1 MADNLIKQVR
11 ARAGQFED
19 RFFLFVILIVTLL
32 VYAPLIRGVW
42 DLSVQTTQALNAFV
56 LLGVAFVEALLS
68 VLKLYPLRPAINTHG
83 LLLLG
88 LSCLALTV
96 SSFTS
101 AWVLAVLGLCL
112 NIGAFLSFCFG
123 RKGVAIFY
131 PALAGFSV
139 IVVMLMLV
147 PQVDSLL
154 RLAAGTVSAWGLP
167 YLGVRANLFVQQDP
181 FQVLI
186 VAENGAGIFNVATE
200 CNGFGILMS
209 SVILSLILA
218 LRRRV
223 PWYSLALLLVLSAI
237 IGLGF
242 NIIRIIA
249 IAMASLQTTIR
260 YAVIHEGLGSLI
272 YLLALAAIL
281 LLNWLVRRRLG

>member
-1 MADNLIKQVR
+1 MADNVIKQARVR
-11 ARAGQFED
+11 GAQFED
-19 RFFLFVILIVTLL
+19 RFFLLIILIVTLL
-32 VYAPLIRGVW
+32 VYAPLVRGVW

-112 NIGAFLSFCFG
+112 NVGAFLSFCFG

-154 RLAAGTVSAWGLP
+154 RLAAGTVSAWSLP
-167 YLGVRANLFVQQDP
+167 YLGVRASLFVQQDP
-181 FQVLI
+181 FQVII
-186 VAENGAGIFNVATE
+186 VAENGAGVFNVATE

-209 SVILSLILA
+209 SVILTLILA

-223 PWYSLALLLVLSAI
+223 RWYSLAPLLVLSAI

-242 NIIRIIA
+242 NVIRIIA

-260 YAVIHEGLGSLI
+260 YGLIHEGLGSLI